1 MAARFFA
8 VAIALA
14 TGPALAEAPA
24 PENVTGVAL
33 HQLGAKAVDI
43 QEVATR
49 IAAAAARTRTE
60 GRPVAL
66 GPLESD
72 LAELHQDLADLD
84 KLLYQLDRAAAP
96 R

>member
-1 MAARFFA
+1 MRLFA
-8 VAIALA
+8 VAVALA
-14 TGPALAEAPA
+14 AGVAFAEAPVA
-24 PENVTGVAL
+24 DGADATRVAL

-43 QEVATR
+43 QELAGR
-49 IAAAAARTRTE
+49 IAATAARTRE
-60 GRPVAL
+60 AGRPVAL

-84 KLLYQLDRAAAP
+84 KLLHQLDRAAAP

>member
-1 MAARFFA
+1 M
-8 VAIALA
+8 AIALA
-14 TGPALAEAPA
+14 SETALADAP
-24 PENVTGVAL
+24 VTDDANANATRVAL

-43 QEVATR
+43 QEVAVR
-49 IAAAAARTRTE
+49 IASTAARTRAE

-72 LAELHQDLADLD
+72 LAELKQDLADLD
-84 KLLYQLDRAAAP
+84 KLLHQLDRATAP